1 MIVKVRP
8 SNPVPP
14 CVKLA
19 SRSAGSASCPPA
31 WDSLVVLFPFTLG
44 AQHLAAPI
52 VELAAPLALAGE
64 VAQLDGR
71 AAVARS
77 LNGSASGISL
87 DIFHV

>member
-8 SNPVPP
+8 SNSVP
-14 CVKLA
+14 LA
-19 SRSAGSASCPPA
+19 SNLPAGQPGAAPCPPA